1 MSPPNYLSEH
11 FSLAE
16 LTASQ
21 TADRAGIRNV
31 PGPEASENL
40 RRLAALLEDV
50 RYCLGQVPMLVSSGF
65 RSPTVNNLVG
75 GASNSA
81 HKDGR
86 AADFTAPRYGSPRQI
101 CQRIIDAG
109 IVFDQLIY
117 EGSWVHIG
125 IAKVGEQPRRQVL
138 TAVFRP
144 KQATQYLEGLT

>member
-1 MSPPNYLSEH
+1 MPPPNYLSEH

-21 TADRAGIRNV
+21 TADRAGIKNV
-31 PGPEASENL
+31 PGPEALFNL

-50 RYCLGQVPMLVSSGF
+50 RTCLGQAPMLVSSGF
-65 RSPTVNNLVG
+65 RAPTVNNLVG
-75 GASNSA
+75 GASTSA

-86 AADFTAPRYGSPRQI
+86 AADFTAPRFGTPREI
-101 CQRIIDAG
+101 CQRIVDVG

-125 IAKVGEQPRRQVL
+125 IAKSGELPRREVL
-138 TAVFRP
+138 TAVFRSH
-144 KQATQYLEGLT
+144 QATQYIRGLT

>member
-1 MSPPNYLSEH
+1 MPPPNYISEH

-21 TADRAGIRNV
+21 AADRAGIKNV
-31 PGPEASENL
+31 PGPEALENL

-50 RYCLGQVPMLVSSGF
+50 RICLNQAPMLVSSGF
-65 RSPTVNNLVG
+65 RAATVNNLVG
-75 GASNSA
+75 GALNSA
-81 HKDGR
+81 HKEGR
-86 AADFTAPRYGSPRQI
+86 AADFTAPRYGAPRQV
-101 CQRIIDAG
+101 CQRIVDVG

-125 IAKVGEQPRRQVL
+125 IAKIGEQPRREVL

-144 KQATQYLEGLT
+144 NQSTQYIRGLT